1 MRLLERLDHPAVTEA
16 GVDRLFE
23 LDRPELALDVP
34 GRFARP
40 NLLDHVD
47 RFDHHRVAIGR
58 ERPEHLHVAT
68 QPARPDAHQPA
79 AARKIVEH
87 GGISPDFKRG
97 YMRQIGADG
106 AMIARPR
113 LWEKTGESGRARE

>member
-58 ERPEHLHVAT
+58 ERPEHLHVAA
-68 QPARPDAHQPA
+68 QPARPDAHQQA
-79 AARKIVEH
+79 AARKIVEQ
-87 GGISPDFKRG
+87 GGI
-97 YMRQIGADG
+97 
-106 AMIARPR
+106 ARDLQRVMLRSEDTR
-113 LWEKTGESGRARE
+113 LNSSHSCATRMPYSACKKKTS